1 MNEHILV
8 TGGAGYIGSHTV
20 VELLSE
26 GYSVVVLDNLSN
38 STRESLKRAE
48 KISGKNISFVKGDVR
63 DKASLNKLF
72 SQYTIQSVIHFA
84 GLKAVGESVE
94 RPLHYYQNNVIGTF
108 TLCEVMEAFG
118 VKNLVF
124 SSSATVYG
132 EPQGF
137 PINESSPV
145 GSTTNPYGTSKYMVE
160 RILQDLCV
168 ADSGWS
174 AIVLRYFNPVGAH
187 SSGIIGE
194 DPNGIPNNLLP
205 YVSQVAIGKLKE
217 LNVYGYDYPTPDG
230 TGIRDYIH
238 VVDLAQGHLDAL
250 KLIEENAPVGFDA
263 INLGTGKGYSV
274 LEIIEAFEKQSAKAV
289 PYRLVERRAG
299 DIAICYADAAY
310 AYKRLGWKARLGLE
324 KMMRDSWNWQM
335 KNPNGYKGK

>member
-1 MNEHILV
+1 MHKHILV

-20 VELLSE
+20 VELLGE

-38 STRESLKRAE
+38 STRECLKRAE
-48 KISGKNISFVKGDVR
+48 KIAGKSISFVKGDVR
-63 DKASLNKLF
+63 DKVCLNKLF
-72 SQYTIQSVIHFA
+72 RQYKIQSVIHFA

-94 RPLHYYQNNVIGTF
+94 RPLHYYDNNVIGTL
-108 TLCEVMEAFG
+108 TLCEVMETFG

-132 EPQGF
+132 EPHEF
-137 PINESSPV
+137 PIKESSSV
-145 GSTTNPYGTSKYMVE
+145 GNTTNPYGTSKYMVE

-168 ADSGWS
+168 ADSSWS
-174 AIVLRYFNPVGAH
+174 TIVLRYFNPVGAH
-187 SSGIIGE
+187 SSGTIGE

-217 LNVYGYDYPTPDG
+217 LKVYGSDYPTPDG

-238 VVDLAQGHLDAL
+238 VIDLARGHLDAL
-250 KLIEENAPVGFDA
+250 KLMEKNTPVGFDA

-274 LEIIEAFEKQSAKAV
+274 LEIIEAFEKQSAKAI
-289 PYRLVERRAG
+289 PYRLAERRPG
-299 DIAICYADAAY
+299 DIAICYADADY

-324 KMMRDSWNWQM
+324 RMMRDSWNWQM
-335 KNPNGYKGK
+335 KNPNGYKKK